1 MNKIK
6 AVIFDMDG
14 TLVDN
19 IPYHEKS
26 WIAFLN
32 QHQIQISPESFS
44 AQNHGTIDE
53 MITRF
58 FGNDL
63 TVERLRNLGQLKEHT
78 YRDFYKSDLKE
89 ISGLTLFLRNLQT
102 KNIKI
107 GLATMG
113 DIPNID
119 FILDGLNIRNYFDEI
134 TGGHEVSKGKP
145 DPEIFLKSLEKL
157 NVKPEESIV
166 FEDSLGGIQ
175 SALDAN
181 LKAIGITTSH
191 SKEQLLDFGCSKVIV
206 TYENFILA

>member
-63 TVERLRNLGQLKEHT
+63 TVERLKNLGQLKEQT

-119 FILDGLNIRNYFDEI
+119 FILDGLNIRNYFDEV

-157 NVKPEESIV
+157 NVKPEECVV

-181 LKAIGITTSH
+181 IKVVGITTLH
-191 SKEQLLDFGCSKVIV
+191 SKEQLLDFGCSKVID